1 MARKETHQPLEMVRK
16 SLAVRIAE
24 LRAENGMTQL
34 QLAKA
39 SGLALQYLTKIE
51 QGDRSPS
58 LKTLVAL
65 ATALGLPIVE
75 LFNFEAREISSPRV
89 ELQLLELRRRMAGVS
104 EADAKLLN
112 RLADRL
118 AADSATSSSKKRRR

>member
-1 MARKETHQPLEMVRK
+1 MARKEKPQPLDVVRK